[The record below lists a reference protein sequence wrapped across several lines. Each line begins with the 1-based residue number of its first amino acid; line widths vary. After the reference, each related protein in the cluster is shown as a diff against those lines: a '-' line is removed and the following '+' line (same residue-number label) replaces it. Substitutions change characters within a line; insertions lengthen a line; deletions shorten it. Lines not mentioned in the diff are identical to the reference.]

1 MVLAVSLF
9 SGCIFFQ
16 DEGRLSGTVMFI
28 HSSPVV
34 QDWLQQPKKSYIQ
47 AYFLFP
53 SDFASDIIFGIDQ
66 EMIEGVDDPIHF
78 PGADWMALVGLTRDG
93 VLSIPVGTSDALNG
107 TPSDASVWEFI
118 DLGVSLQPDTWYF
131 MKEEANFETR
141 KFESFTLLGPEV
153 NISVD
158 LSNYNVDYP
167 NYIPI
172 DNRSMTY
179 YVYAIRMA
187 GDVQLGSTT
196 IYFDDV
202 EAGIETDSGYTVI
215 MQDGFETQYT
225 IPDIPITLPVT
236 HISQIKEGFWYKEN
250 ENALLSVV
258 DTQTHSGSYSCLC
271 NVTLEGLNQIGQRH
285 TFINKYLSHRFFPM
299 LELNSVLNVNNLERS
314 ETSSGFN
321 IQCTFF

>member
-1 MVLAVSLF
+1 MIGKTIVVSVTTLMIISVSLL
-9 SGCIFFQ
+9 SGCTFFQ

-34 QDWLQQPKKSYIQ
+34 QEWLQQPKNSYIQ

-66 EMIEGVDDPIHF
+66 EMIEGIDDPIHF
-78 PGADWMALVGLTRDG
+78 PGADWMALIGLTRDG
-93 VLSIPVGTSDALNG
+93 VLSIPIGTSDSLNG

-131 MKEEANFETR
+131 MKEEANFKTR
-141 KFESFTLLGPEV
+141 RFESFTLLGPDV
-153 NISVD
+153 NISID
-158 LSNYNVDYP
+158 LSDYYVDYP
-167 NYIPI
+167 NYISI

-187 GDVQLGSTT
+187 GDVQPGSTT

-202 EAGIETDSGYTVI
+202 DAGIETDSGYTVI
-215 MQDGFETQYT
+215 MQDSFETQYT

-258 DTQTHSGSYSCLC
+258 DNHVQSGSYSCRC
-271 NVTLEGLNQIGQRH
+271 NATLKGLNQIGQRH
-285 TFINKYLSHRFFPM
+285 IIINQYLSHRFFPI
-299 LELNSVLNVNNLERS
+299 LE
-314 ETSSGFN
+314 
-321 IQCTFF
+321 

>member
-1 MVLAVSLF
+1 MKKGTIHGIILILMVLAVSLL
-9 SGCIFFQ
+9 SGCTFFQ

-34 QDWLQQPKKSYIQ
+34 QEWLQQPKKSYIQ
-47 AYFLFP
+47 AYFLFS

-66 EMIEGVDDPIHF
+66 EMIEGLDDPIHF

-93 VLSIPVGTSDALNG
+93 VLSMPVGTSDALNG

-118 DLGVSLQPDTWYF
+118 DLGISLQPDTWYF
-131 MKEEANFETR
+131 MKEEADFQKR
-141 KFESFTLLGPEV
+141 KFESFTLIGPEV

-187 GDVQLGSTT
+187 GEIQLRSTT

-215 MQDGFETQYT
+215 MKDGFETQYT

-258 DTQTHSGSYSCLC
+258 DTQMHSGSYSCLC
-271 NVTLEGLNQIGQRH
+271 NVTLKGLDKIGQRH
-285 TFINKYLSHRFFPM
+285 VIINQYLSHRFFPM
-299 LELNSVLNVNNLERS
+299 S
-314 ETSSGFN
+314 E
-321 IQCTFF
+321 

>member
-1 MVLAVSLF
+1 MKKRTIHGIILISMVLAVSLF

-47 AYFLFP
+47 TYFLFP

-118 DLGVSLQPDTWYF
+118 DLGVSLQPNTWYF

-158 LSNYNVDYP
+158 LSEYYVDYP

-202 EAGIETDSGYTVI
+202 EAGIETESGYTVI

-236 HISQIKEGFWYKEN
+236 PISQIEEYFWYKEN
-250 ENALLSVV
+250 ENALLSVE

-285 TFINKYLSHRFFPM
+285 VFINKYFSHRFFPI
-299 LELNSVLNVNNLERS
+299 LELNSVLRMAKR
-314 ETSSGFN
+314 
-321 IQCTFF
+321 I

>member
-1 MVLAVSLF
+1 MKNRTIHGIILILMVLAVSLF

-47 AYFLFP
+47 TYFLFP
-53 SDFASDIIFGIDQ
+53 SDLASDIIFGIDQ
-66 EMIEGVDDPIHF
+66 EMIEGINDPIHF
-78 PGADWMALVGLTRDG
+78 PGADWMALIGLTRDG

-118 DLGVSLQPDTWYF
+118 DLGVSLQPNTWYF
-131 MKEEANFETR
+131 MKGEANFETR

-158 LSNYNVDYP
+158 LSEYYVDYP

-236 HISQIKEGFWYKEN
+236 PISQIEEYFWYKEN

-285 TFINKYLSHRFFPM
+285 IFINKYLSHRFFPM
-299 LELNSVLNVNNLERS
+299 LESNSVLRMAKR
-314 ETSSGFN
+314 
-321 IQCTFF
+321 I

>member
-1 MVLAVSLF
+1 MKKRTIHGITLILMVLAVSLL
-9 SGCIFFQ
+9 SGCTFFQ

-34 QDWLQQPKKSYIQ
+34 QEWLQQPKKSYIQ

-118 DLGVSLQPDTWYF
+118 DLGVSLQPNTWYF
-131 MKEEANFETR
+131 MKEEADFQKR
-141 KFESFTLLGPEV
+141 KFESFTLIGPEV

-187 GDVQLGSTT
+187 GEVQLGSTT

-202 EAGIETDSGYTVI
+202 EAGIETDSGYTAI

-225 IPDIPITLPVT
+225 IPDIPITLPVI

-271 NVTLEGLNQIGQRH
+271 NVTLKGLDQIGRRH
-285 TFINKYLSHRFFPM
+285 IIINQYLSHRFFGSDP
-299 LELNSVLNVNNLERS
+299 LVS
-314 ETSSGFN
+314 
-321 IQCTFF
+321 